1 MDADYDWYPERNNV
15 HDNTLSDNG
24 DEPQGQA
31 QLIRSAVGLKGK
43 LPELI
48 WDGVIDADKLDSPDD
63 VKDGVPPESL
73 RNCFK
78 DNGDASFINL
88 DLGND
93 GEGKSTD
100 VAPFECSRDGLPAIK
115 L

>member
-1 MDADYDWYPERNNV
+1 MDSDYDWFPEHNNV

-24 DEPQGQA
+24 KDPQDRA
-31 QLIRSAVGLKGK
+31 QLIGLLADLKE
-43 LPELI
+43 LPDLV
-48 WDGVIDADKLDSPDD
+48 WDGVVDSAKLDSEDD

-78 DNGDASFINL
+78 GNGDADFVNL
-88 DLGND
+88 DLGN
-93 GEGKSTD
+93 ESKGKSTD
-100 VAPFECSRDGLPAIK
+100 ITPYECSRDGLPEIK